1 MNPFPQKIKK
11 IAVVSPAGLP
21 DELHLKESLALLE
34 EWSIEVVLGKYALA
48 KGEESYYA
56 ADAMRRAEDFNR
68 AIADESIDLIL
79 CSRGGYGSA
88 QILPLIDWYGLKKR
102 RLPVLGYSDITAIH
116 LAMLSKHAG
125 LPVTTQ
131 MAASLFKSSRNS
143 FTMKSMNSVLSGK
156 EQCAKLFPFKT
167 TGFSERNIEGKLIAA
182 NLSLLASLC
191 GTGFLPDFRNTILIL
206 EDVSERPRIVDRHL
220 TQLRLAGILDQCAA
234 LLFGHFKRCGST
246 EEINRIMKRFAVQ
259 IKAPVFHGPR
269 FGHTASSLSF
279 VCGKKVRID
288 SGSLFF

>member
-21 DELHLKESLALLE
+21 DELHLKESLALFRD
-34 EWSIEVVLGKYALA
+34 WKIEVVLGKYVLA

-68 AIADESIDLIL
+68 AVADESIDLIL

-88 QILPLIDWYGLKKR
+88 QILPLIDWDGLKKR

-131 MAASLFKSSRNS
+131 MAASLFKSARNS
-143 FTMKSMNSVLSGK
+143 FTMKSMNRVLSGK
-156 EQCAKLFPFKT
+156 EQCAKLFPVKT
-167 TGFSERNIEGKLIAA
+167 TDLVEGKIEGKLIAA

-191 GTGFLPDFRNTILIL
+191 GTGFLPDFKKSILIL
-206 EDVSERPRIVDRHL
+206 EDVSERPRIVDRYL
-220 TQLRLAGILDQCAA
+220 TQLRLAGIPDQCAA
-234 LLFGHFKRCGST
+234 FVFGHFKRCGSA
-246 EEINRIMKRFAVQ
+246 EEIGRIMERFAVQ
-259 IKAPVFHGPR
+259 INAPVCRGLR

-279 VCGKKVRID
+279 VCGKKVYIE
-288 SGSLFF
+288 SCNLFF